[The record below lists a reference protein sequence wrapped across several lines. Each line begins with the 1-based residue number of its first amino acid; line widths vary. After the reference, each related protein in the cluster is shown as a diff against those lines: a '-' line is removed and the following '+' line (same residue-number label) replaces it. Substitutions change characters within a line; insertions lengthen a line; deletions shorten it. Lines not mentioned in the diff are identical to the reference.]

1 MMLIWAFVTECI
13 DYQEYKTNKRA
24 DGTLYSIYTFSRKI
38 GSSLTHSGATYLLA
52 AIGYVSGA
60 QVQAAAVGEGIRG
73 IVTLLPA
80 LASLV
85 EIIGIGVIYNLSK
98 EKAEKI
104 YAELRARNELET
116 TE

>member
-1 MMLIWAFVTECI
+1 MNNWLLIV
-13 DYQEYKTNKRA
+13 
-24 DGTLYSIYTFSRKI
+24 
-38 GSSLTHSGATYLLA
+38 
-52 AIGYVSGA
+52 
-60 QVQAAAVGEGIRG
+60 VGVIFLVGMVVGGIRG
-73 IVTLLPA
+73 FFKIGLSLLSSVLTIILVTLLPA

-98 EKAEKI
+98 EKTEKI